1 MPDITTT
8 AATEHA
14 ITQDLS
20 SLPATKQARRSR
32 PTLPDA
38 DFPLVLRGYDRA
50 SVDAYVK
57 RASQLLVE
65 LQATRTPEGAV
76 SRALERVGEEVSGIL
91 SRAHETAEQITTES
105 RRAADDRLQQAQREA
120 VEITTNARAHLR
132 NLDADTDRI
141 WAERDRIIEDAR
153 ELARELVELAEAA
166 AQRFPPIEEE
176 DATEKAEIEDEK
188 AIDDEPTDAGR
199 PIEEDEGAIGD
210 WRTLEKQPAK
220 AHGPSSNGELPQ
232 G

>member
-1 MPDITTT
+1 MPDITT

-20 SLPATKQARRSR
+20 SLPAAKKQARRSR
-32 PTLPDA
+32 PALPDA

-57 RASQLLVE
+57 RASQLLAE

-120 VEITTNARAHLR
+120 VQITTNARAHLR
-132 NLDADTDRI
+132 HLDADTDRI

-153 ELARELVELAEAA
+153 ELARELTQLAEAA

-176 DATEKAEIEDEK
+176 ASEGSEVIGEEAEEATVGVK
-188 AIDDEPTDAGR
+188 AI
-199 PIEEDEGAIGD
+199 
-210 WRTLEKQPAK
+210 EKQTA
-220 AHGPSSNGELPQ
+220 AAQAPSSNGEVPQ
-232 G
+232 A